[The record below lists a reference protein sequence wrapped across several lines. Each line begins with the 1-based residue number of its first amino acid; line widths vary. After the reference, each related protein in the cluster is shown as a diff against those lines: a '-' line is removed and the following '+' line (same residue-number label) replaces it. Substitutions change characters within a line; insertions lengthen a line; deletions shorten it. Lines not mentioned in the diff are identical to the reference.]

1 VFVGYFVSVSVTM
14 KRLSLIFYAEGHVI
28 LIQCTYSMT
37 ETAQLRAAIK
47 EYEDLMRDY
56 KEQVGQIER

>member
-1 VFVGYFVSVSVTM
+1 MFVWCFVCVSVTM
-14 KRLSLIFYAEGHVI
+14 THLSLIFNAEGHVI
-28 LIQCTYSMT
+28 IIQCTYSMT